1 MNFAK
6 EPRIVHESARTEQAE
21 FVRLWTMASPRVH
34 VYILT
39 MVMNWADADDL
50 LQDVGVTAWEKF
62 SEYDRS
68 REFVPWACGIA
79 RNKILLFKRNES
91 RCLAWSPDLIDRI
104 EQAGGVSGETQV
116 DEYRESLQKCLDEL
130 SPSDRQLL
138 AVWESPRETIKKA
151 AQELERSVE
160 ALYKS
165 VQRLR
170 VRVFECVSRRRSS
183 GGAQ

>member
-1 MNFAK
+1 MNSAR
-6 EPRIVHESARTEQAE
+6 EPRIGPESARTEQAE

-62 SEYDRS
+62 PEFDRS

-91 RCLAWSPDLIDRI
+91 RCLAWSPELIDRI
-104 EQAGGVSGETQV
+104 EQAGETSGGSQM

-130 SPSDRQLL
+130 APTDRQLL

-160 ALYKS
+160 ALYKT

-170 VRVFECVSRRRSS
+170 VRVFECVSRRTSK